1 MARIQV
7 TFTATV
13 NDTER
18 TVTFP
23 LDVAAS
29 QLVRGGMEWLE
40 NEAELWVMN
49 DQGLY
54 NEFYED
60 AEDEDYDATLED
72 VRVDVED
79 EDD

>member
-1 MARIQV
+1 MARIEI

-13 NDTER
+13 NGSDR

-23 LDVAAS
+23 LDVSVS

-40 NEAELWVMN
+40 GEAEMWINN

-54 NEFYED
+54 NEFYAD
-60 AEDEDYDATLED
+60 ADDADYDAEWED
-72 VRVDVED
+72 IRVDVED
-79 EDD
+79 ED